1 MSPAW
6 FFCAPAIGL
15 REALVILAAFVVL
28 VALPI
33 VTYWRRRRMAHGDAR
48 KRLGRTDIQD
58 D

>member
-1 MSPAW
+1 MPPAW

-33 VTYWRRRRMAHGDAR
+33 LTYWRRRRIANEDAR
-48 KRLGRTDIQD
+48 KRIGQTDGRDH
-58 D
+58 

>member
-1 MSPAW
+1 MPPAW

-15 REALVILAAFVVL
+15 REMLVILVAFGVL

-33 VTYWRRRRMAHGDAR
+33 LTYWRRRRMANEDAR
-48 KRLGRTDIQD
+48 KRFAQTDTRD